1 MLFDFLKKQSR
12 KESKIRI
19 LKTMI
24 FSLQVWDDIKEL
36 YIQSLDV
43 LDDQNIDKLFQDITY
58 FTEKI
63 ELKEIEDIQKNSFAT
78 VNNMT
83 KKEAEEKKK
92 DINTFSFLLNN
103 L

>member
-92 DINTFSFLLNN
+92 EINTFSFLLNN

>member
-24 FSLQVWDDIKEL
+24 FSLQVGDDIKEL
-36 YIQSLDV
+36 YIQSLDI

>member
-36 YIQSLDV
+36 YIQSLDI